1 MRTETTYYCEVCGS
15 QHWDAEYALEC
26 EASHKCTG
34 SKPKYHKGDLLH
46 YVDPETGTDVYFA
59 FESAEVYW
67 DAEKHSWIYKRWGDA
82 KIPEDVIDLEMSV
95 EERMRHIAAI
105 KAKLEPDYH
114 DISVVA
120 DSTEPKFFINA
131 YWWNK
136 KERRK
141 Q

>member
-1 MRTETTYYCEVCGS
+1 MRIETNYYCEICGRC
-15 QHWDAEYALEC
+15 HYEAEDALAC
-26 EASHKCTG
+26 EESHKCIDT
-34 SKPKYHKGDLLH
+34 KPKYSKGDLLH
-46 YVDPETGTDVYFA
+46 YVDPENGADVYFA

-67 DAEKHSWIYKRWGDA
+67 DAEKNSWIYKRWGDN
-82 KIPEDVIDLEMSV
+82 KIPEAVIDLEMSV
-95 EERMRHIAAI
+95 EERMKHIAAI

-120 DSTEPKFFINA
+120 DSTETKFFINA
-131 YWWNK
+131 HWWNK